1 MRHTHC
7 MTARIN
13 ARLSAD
19 LARKVEA
26 LRKRTGQ
33 SSTEIVKASLESYY
47 AAVTREENPA
57 ALLADLIGCANG
69 PADLS
74 LSYKQELTKSLL
86 RKRRR

>member
-1 MRHTHC
+1 

-19 LARKVEA
+19 LARKVET
-26 LRKRTGQ
+26 LRRRTGQ

-47 AAVTREENPA
+47 AAVTREKNPA
-57 ALLADLIGCANG
+57 VLLADLIGCASG

-74 LSYKQELTKSLL
+74 LNYKRDLTKSLL
-86 RKRRR
+86 RKRPR